1 MNLQQSMVRA
11 FLAVALSLAWSIAV
25 VADVLVLRD
34 GTRIQGSL
42 LSVRNGVVEF
52 QERRGF
58 GGGRTVRVNRDEVTR
73 IELDDNR
80 FDDDFGGG
88 RPGSGMRE
96 RQVNV
101 PANAQWTDTGI
112 TVRAGQTVYFESA
125 GTVRWGPDRRDGP
138 EGENNSPRN
147 PGRPMPNRPAAGLIG
162 RVGPGDDAFFI
173 GNDQSP
179 IRMRS
184 SGQLLLGINDDFLGD
199 NSGSFRVV
207 VHY

>member
-88 RPGSGMRE
+88 RPGSGMR
-96 RQVNV
+96 
-101 PANAQWTDTGI
+101 
-112 TVRAGQTVYFESA
+112 
-125 GTVRWGPDRRDGP
+125 
-138 EGENNSPRN
+138 
-147 PGRPMPNRPAAGLIG
+147 
-162 RVGPGDDAFFI
+162 
-173 GNDQSP
+173 
-179 IRMRS
+179 
-184 SGQLLLGINDDFLGD
+184 
-199 NSGSFRVV
+199 
-207 VHY
+207 